1 MPDALR
7 LSGLRDSCNILNLH
21 VFVGRIRRSRRIR
34 QEAIRK
40 GRRSSP
46 PFLFLQSAIIIPQNY
61 TFWVNT

>member
-7 LSGLRDSCNILNLH
+7 LLVLRDSCNILILYD
-21 VFVGRIRRSRRIR
+21 FVGRIRRSRRIR

-46 PFLFLQSAIIIPQNY
+46 PFLFLQSAIIIPQIY

>member
-7 LSGLRDSCNILNLH
+7 LSSLRDSCNILILH
-21 VFVGRIRRSRRIR
+21 VFAGRIRRSRRIR

-46 PFLFLQSAIIIPQNY
+46 PFLFLQSAIIIPQFY

>member
-1 MPDALR
+1 
-7 LSGLRDSCNILNLH
+7 
-21 VFVGRIRRSRRIR
+21 RRIR

-46 PFLFLQSAIIIPQNY
+46 PFLFLQSAIIIPQFY

>member
-1 MPDALR
+1 
-7 LSGLRDSCNILNLH
+7 
-21 VFVGRIRRSRRIR
+21 IRRSRRIR

-46 PFLFLQSAIIIPQNY
+46 PFLFLQSAIIIPQIY